1 MKEELSEFLKIAYK
15 YGRVKDLEEAFE
27 EFPVEEEWHKG
38 KIENILNEDSEKYD
52 YYNIGDIVFVSV
64 YLYPDGK
71 IGSNHL
77 FVIIDRD
84 NTAIPIE
91 YIGMILSSQID
102 KVKFKSNKLIK
113 KDDKNSLKKDSIIK
127 TDTVYKLSDKQ
138 ILFKVGEIEKDNVN
152 NLHKD
157 SIVKTDVVYK
167 ILNEQILFKI
177 GKVDN
182 EKIEEY
188 KNSFYNTLK
197 NNR

>member
-1 MKEELSEFLKIAYK
+1 MKDDLSEFLKTAYK

-27 EFPVEEEWHKG
+27 EFPVEEEWHEG
-38 KIENILNEDSEKYD
+38 KIENVLNEDSEKYD

-77 FVIIDRD
+77 FVIIDSD

-102 KVKFKSNKLIK
+102 KIKFKSNKLIK
-113 KDDKNSLKKDSIIK
+113 KDNKNNLNKDSIIK

-138 ILFKVGEIEKDNVN
+138 ILFKVGEIEKD
-152 NLHKD
+152 
-157 SIVKTDVVYK
+157 
-167 ILNEQILFKI
+167 
-177 GKVDN
+177 
-182 EKIEEY
+182 KIEEY
-188 KNSFYNTLK
+188 KKSFYDTLK
-197 NNR
+197 ENNK